1 MRIGLFGQFGS
12 GNTGNDGSLEAMLRQ
27 LQRTDPQIEVI
38 CICSG
43 PDVIR
48 NTYGI
53 ETVPIGGYAP
63 SNRLLRA
70 ADRFLMQAPRR
81 IWNFAN
87 SMALGRKLDFL
98 IVPGTGFLDD
108 FSADPFGWPFAIL
121 RWSLAARLSGAELL
135 MVSIG
140 AGPINHPLSRW
151 FMRQSALMAT
161 FRSYRDTIS
170 HEFMKTLGVQQ
181 AGDSVSADLAFS
193 LPKATETILPHNDPQ
208 QHIERIGIGIMAY
221 RGWKRRDGNGN
232 SIYSNYLKKMSIVI
246 QSQLQQGRTVRLLT
260 GDNIDHAA
268 IDDLMALLPPADH
281 NQQLIY
287 EPIASLHDLMKQ
299 IAQTDIVL
307 ASRYHNVICAL
318 HMGRPTISLSYARK
332 NDVLLADNG
341 LSEFCHHVES
351 FDPPT
356 LIRQIDDMLLR
367 RPELEQAV
375 RAGTDQYRLHLE
387 WQEQNLHQKLL
398 KHKNGL
404 DTRRNRTH

>member
-53 ETVPIGGYAP
+53 ETVPIGGYPPA
-63 SNRLLRA
+63 NRFLRK
-70 ADRFLMQAPRR
+70 ADRYLMQAPRR
-81 IWNFAN
+81 IRNFAN
-87 SMALGRKLDFL
+87 SMALSRKLDFL

-135 MVSIG
+135 MVSVG

-151 FMRQSALMAT
+151 FMRQAALMAT

-181 AGDSVSADLAFS
+181 NGDSVSADLAFS
-193 LPKATETILPHNDPQ
+193 LPKAAETPLPHNDPR

-221 RGWKRRDGNGN
+221 RGWKRRDGNGGV
-232 SIYSNYLKKMSIVI
+232 IYRNYLKKMSAVVR
-246 QSQLQQGRTVRLLT
+246 SQLRQGRTVRLLT
-260 GDNIDHAA
+260 GDNIDREA
-268 IDDLMALLPPADH
+268 IEDLMALLSPAER

-287 EPIASLHDLMKQ
+287 EPVASLHDLMKQ

-332 NDVLLADNG
+332 NDVLLEDNG

-351 FDPPT
+351 FDPPL

-375 RAGTDQYRLHLE
+375 RTGTDQYRLRLE
-387 WQEQNLHQKLL
+387 WQEHNLCQKLL
-398 KHKNGL
+398 EYRNDAKS
-404 DTRRNRTH
+404 RRNK